1 MRWPE
6 WLSALTRSATEP
18 CHYLHEQ
25 PGSAPVP
32 APPRGPAR
40 SAVVALAG
48 NPNSGKTSVF
58 NGLTGSTQHVA
69 NFPGVTVER
78 KEGHCRF
85 GSWSWTVLDLPGTY
99 SLSAYSI
106 EEIVARDVLVEER
119 PDLVVDVLDAANL
132 QRNLYLAT
140 QLLELG
146 LPMVLA
152 ANMLDVAWRRGQ
164 RLDLDELGRRLGLPV
179 VAVAGHQDRG
189 LERLK
194 AALAAALEAGPAALK
209 GAAQVDFGPLVEE
222 SLAEI
227 GAALARLEGLPRR
240 WLALRLLEG
249 EARAREEVARWLP
262 DSTGLLER
270 IAVWQARIEHESGQ
284 RVELTLAV
292 RRHEFIQGL
301 IEACRPVGPDPARR
315 HRSDVTDQLLLHRWL
330 GLPIF
335 LFFMY
340 LIFQLTFSLGELP
353 MGWMETGFS
362 ALAAWVDGHWP
373 WPAPLLKSLVLDG
386 ILGGVGGVLIFLPN
400 IVLLFLGLTLMEDTG
415 YMARAAFLMD
425 RLMQRIGL
433 HGKSFIPLLTGFGCS
448 IPGIMGTRVLE
459 NQRDRLLT
467 MLVLPLMSCGAR
479 LPIYLLIIPA
489 FFPAHLH
496 ARMLFLIY
504 SIGVLL
510 AVGMAK
516 LLRISVLKGEESP
529 FVMELPPYKLPTW
542 KSLGTQVRLR
552 AWLYLRKA
560 GTLILGVSILLW
572 AMASWPPA
580 RHDAARQTELA
591 AARAAGDAARVQGLD
606 NQRAEE
612 DLRASLLGRVGQ
624 ALEPVMAPLG
634 FDWRISSSLLG
645 AFAAKELFVAQ
656 LGVVYALGETA
667 EGSESLRRELHS
679 RYTPLVGFCIMLF
692 ALISTPCMSTFAVT
706 AREAGGQRWAWFQ
719 LLGLTALAWVL
730 TFLVFQ
736 VGSALGY

>member
-1 MRWPE
+1 
-6 WLSALTRSATEP
+6 
-18 CHYLHEQ
+18 
-25 PGSAPVP
+25 
-32 APPRGPAR
+32 
-40 SAVVALAG
+40 VALAG

-78 KEGHCRF
+78 KEGRCRF
-85 GSWSWTVLDLPGTY
+85 GSWSWAVLDLPGTY

-119 PDLVVDVLDAANL
+119 PDLVVDVLDASNL

-146 LPMVLA
+146 LPLVLA

-164 RLDLDELGRRLGLPV
+164 RLDLEELGRRLGLPV
-179 VAVAGHQDRG
+179 VAVAGHQARG

-194 AALAAALEAGPAALK
+194 AAVAAALEAGPAALA

-222 SLAEI
+222 ALAEI
-227 GAALARLEGLPRR
+227 GAGLARLDGLPRR
-240 WLALRLLEG
+240 WLSLRLLEG
-249 EARAREEVARWLP
+249 EARAREEVARRLP
-262 DSTGLLER
+262 DSADLLER
-270 IAVWQARIEHESGQ
+270 IAAWQARIERESGQ
-284 RVELTLAV
+284 RVELTLAA
-292 RRHEFIQGL
+292 RRHEFIQSL

-315 HRSDVTDQLLLHRWL
+315 HRSDLTDQLLLHRWL

-353 MGWMETGFS
+353 MGWMETGFG

-373 WPAPLLKSLVLDG
+373 WQAPLLKSLVLDG
-386 ILGGVGGVLIFLPN
+386 VLGGVGGVLIFLPN

-504 SIGVLL
+504 AIGVLL

-542 KSLGTQVRLR
+542 KSLGAQVRLR

-560 GTLILGVSILLW
+560 GTLILGVSVLLW

-580 RHDAARQTELA
+580 RHDAARQAELA
-591 AARAAGDAARVQGLD
+591 AARAAGDAARVQVLD

-667 EGSESLRRELHS
+667 EGSESLRHELRS

-719 LLGLTALAWVL
+719 LLGLTALAWIL

-736 VGSALGY
+736 LGSALGY

>member
-1 MRWPE
+1 
-6 WLSALTRSATEP
+6 
-18 CHYLHEQ
+18 
-25 PGSAPVP
+25 
-32 APPRGPAR
+32 
-40 SAVVALAG
+40 VVALAG

-78 KEGHCRF
+78 KEGHCRH
-85 GSWSWTVLDLPGTY
+85 GAWTWTVLDLPGTY

-106 EEIVARDVLVEER
+106 EEIVARDVLLEER
-119 PDLVVDVLDAANL
+119 PDVVVDVLDASNL
-132 QRNLYLAT
+132 QRNLYLTT

-146 LPMVLA
+146 LPVVLA

-164 RLDLDELGRRLGLPV
+164 RLDLEALGRRLGLPV
-179 VAVAGHQDRG
+179 VAVAGHQDLG
-189 LERLK
+189 LDRLK
-194 AALAAALEAGPAALK
+194 AAIARRLDEGEAAVP
-209 GAAQVDFGPLVEE
+209 
-222 SLAEI
+222 
-227 GAALARLEGLPRR
+227 ARLEFPPVVEAALTEVERELEEVPALVSR
-240 WLALRLLEG
+240 WQALRLLEG
-249 EARAREEVARWLP
+249 DLHARGQLEALHPRAAAV
-262 DSTGLLER
+262 LER
-270 IAVWQARIEHESGQ
+270 VRQLQQSVAESLGQ
-284 RVELTLAV
+284 PVELALAA

-301 IEACRPVGPDPARR
+301 IQDCRPVGPDPARR
-315 HRSDVTDQLLLHRWL
+315 HRSDLADQLLLNRWL

-335 LFFMY
+335 LSFMY
-340 LIFQLTFSLGELP
+340 LIFQLTFTLGEAP
-353 MGWMETGFS
+353 MGWIEAAFA
-362 ALAAWVDGHWP
+362 ALAGWLDAR
-373 WPAPLLKSLVLDG
+373 WPADMPLLKSLVLDG
-386 ILGGVGGVLIFLPN
+386 VLGGVGGVLVFLPN
-400 IVLLFLGLTLMEDTG
+400 IVLLFFGLTLMEDSG

-479 LPIYLLIIPA
+479 LPIYLLLIPA

-496 ARMLFLIY
+496 ARMLFAIY
-504 SIGVLL
+504 AIGVLL

-516 LLRISVLKGEESP
+516 LLRVSVLKGEQSP
-529 FVMELPPYKLPTW
+529 FVMELPPYKLPTLKGLW
-542 KSLGTQVRLR
+542 SQVRLR

-572 AMASWPPA
+572 ALASWPAAPADPA
-580 RHDAARQTELA
+580 REAARTLA
-591 AARAAGDAARVQGLD
+591 QAAGDATALVELD
-606 NQRAEE
+606 NQQTEE
-612 DLRASLLGRVGQ
+612 DLRASLLGRLGRG
-624 ALEPVMAPLG
+624 LEPVLAPLG

-656 LGVVYALGETA
+656 MGVVYSLGQTD
-667 EGSESLRRELHS
+667 EGSASLRAELSS
-679 RYTPLVGFCIMLF
+679 RYSPLVGFCIMLF

-719 LLGLTALAWVL
+719 LLGLTALAWLL
-730 TFLVFQ
+730 TFAVFQ
-736 VGSALGY
+736 VGTLLGY